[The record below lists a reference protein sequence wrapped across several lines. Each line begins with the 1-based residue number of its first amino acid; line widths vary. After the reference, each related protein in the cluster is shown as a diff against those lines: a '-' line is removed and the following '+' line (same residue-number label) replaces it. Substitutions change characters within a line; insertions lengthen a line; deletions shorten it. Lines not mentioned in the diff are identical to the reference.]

1 MKKFSALYK
10 YFGRVSSNVIQ
21 YSVDIREFLFL
32 RMDYSVY
39 KEFKLKN
46 NYNVILKIH
55 CEKKGQTKQT
65 KLFHILPHK
74 NFKTFSHIFIT

>member
-1 MKKFSALYK
+1 M
-10 YFGRVSSNVIQ
+10 IQ

-55 CEKKGQTKQT
+55 CEKQGQTKQT
-65 KLFHILPHK
+65 KLLHILPHQK
-74 NFKTFSHIFIT
+74 FQNIFSYIYYIDNFNSHD

>member
-46 NYNVILKIH
+46 NIMSY
-55 CEKKGQTKQT
+55 
-65 KLFHILPHK
+65 
-74 NFKTFSHIFIT
+74 

>member
-1 MKKFSALYK
+1 MKKFSALHK

-46 NYNVILKIH
+46 T
-55 CEKKGQTKQT
+55 GQ
-65 KLFHILPHK
+65 L
-74 NFKTFSHIFIT
+74 

>member
-1 MKKFSALYK
+1 MNTFSALNTMVELTVMY
-10 YFGRVSSNVIQ
+10 VIQ

-46 NYNVILKIH
+46 T
-55 CEKKGQTKQT
+55 GQ
-65 KLFHILPHK
+65 L
-74 NFKTFSHIFIT
+74 